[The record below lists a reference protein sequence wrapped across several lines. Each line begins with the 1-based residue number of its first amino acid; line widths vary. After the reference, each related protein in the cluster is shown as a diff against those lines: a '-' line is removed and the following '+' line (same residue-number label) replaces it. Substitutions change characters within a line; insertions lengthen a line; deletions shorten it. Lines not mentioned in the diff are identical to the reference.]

1 MERVDSRVLGRVLEE
16 KQVDDDGSD
25 PAVRVLHLF
34 IVPQISH
41 QKCLPECQQRAEEGC
56 KTHTLL
62 ETGLSAQ
69 HPQVCTQLC
78 MRGRDYFG
86 REGESTMYM
95 MNACTYVYT

>member
-1 MERVDSRVLGRVLEE
+1 MLLGLESVGE

-41 QKCLPECQQRAEEGC
+41 QKCLPECQQRDEEGC

-69 HPQVCTQLC
+69 HPQAYMQLC
-78 MRGRDYFG
+78 I
-86 REGESTMYM
+86 
-95 MNACTYVYT
+95 

>member
-1 MERVDSRVLGRVLEE
+1 MLLGLESVEE
-16 KQVDDDGSD
+16 KQVHDDGSD

-62 ETGLSAQ
+62 KTGLSAQ
-69 HPQVCTQLC
+69 HPQVYTQLC
-78 MRGRDYFG
+78 IY
-86 REGESTMYM
+86 REGGIILGVRASPL
-95 MNACTYVYT
+95 CV